1 MSRNRV
7 TEKDHGWGRIKGEIQ
22 AAQGSGVKVGV
33 LSDSGARTNFPADNA
48 RGDSSDADML
58 LVAAANEFGTD
69 TIPARPF
76 MRGGFDQNQRALG
89 RTAQRLWNQVLA
101 GTLTARQAL
110 GLLGEQHQGQVQQY
124 IVALSTPQNA
134 DSTIARK
141 GSSNPLNDE
150 GRLRNSIR
158 WEHDE

>member
-7 TEKDHGWGRIKGEIQ
+7 TEKDHGWKRIKGETK
-22 AAQGSGVKVGV
+22 AAQNSGVKVGI
-33 LSDSGARTNFPADNA
+33 LSDETETYDN
-48 RGDSSDADML
+48 GADML
-58 LVAAANEFGTD
+58 LVAAANEFGTAD
-69 TIPARPF
+69 GHIPPRPF
-76 MRGGFDQNQRALG
+76 IRGGFDQNQRALG
-89 RTAQRLWNQVLA
+89 RTAERLWNQVLA

-110 GLLGEQHQGQVQQY
+110 GLLGEQHQGQVQEY
-124 IVALSTPQNA
+124 IVALQTPLNA
-134 DSTIARK
+134 PSTIAQK

>member
-7 TEKDHGWGRIKGEIQ
+7 MEKDHGWNRIKGEIQ

-33 LSDSGARTNFPADNA
+33 LSDETETYDDG
-48 RGDSSDADML
+48 ADML
-58 LVAAANEFGTD
+58 LVAAANEFGND

-89 RTAQRLWNQVLA
+89 RTAQRLWDQVLA

-110 GLLGEQHQGQVQQY
+110 GLLGEQHQGQVQEYMTALQTPENAPRT
-124 IVALSTPQNA
+124 VAQ
-134 DSTIARK
+134 K
-141 GSSNPLNDE
+141 GSSNPLIDE

-158 WEHDE
+158 WEYDE